1 MTADRSRLLRS
12 LARRR
17 AWRPEQWYR
26 SLGSRLLQSL
36 ARLAHERDGLG
47 EHDRDHLADLLSL
60 SLGVAL
66 QVHAVDGRDRHV
78 DRKLDRVVGPRQR
91 LLALH
96 LFGKLRDA
104 PLKLIRV
111 AEQVAKASTL
121 HIVILAS
128 AARQAPREPRN
139 SYTAVPMAVAP
150 EIKQRVAFETDR
162 RARLSVPAAAGGVL
176 FLLSAII
183 LNAALK
189 ELPTVGLVQGLEPA
203 LRGEATPAVSPRASE
218 VKYIDHHAFGL
229 IAGNV
234 LMAIAILALTLVL
247 LFLQDSHPLSP
258 PADLALRA
266 HARADRRYR
275 LRAVEPNPRGRSSR
289 SRRTSSPAAT
299 TSRAKLSNMHC
310 STSGS
315 VGIALT
321 LLGLLAALA
330 LTVGMIA
337 VMVGSL
343 RAGLLPRWLSLFGI
357 LAALLFLPLFGSSFV
372 TALIPTF
379 WLAATGFLL
388 WERLPSGDPPAWAA
402 GEAIPWPTQ
411 SRRGAN
417 DEETKD
423 EPPTGLGQKLR
434 GALGGGEPAA
444 ELAPPPTP
452 VAGSSRRKRRK
463 RN

>member
-1 MTADRSRLLRS
+1 M
-12 LARRR
+12 
-17 AWRPEQWYR
+17 
-26 SLGSRLLQSL
+26 
-36 ARLAHERDGLG
+36 
-47 EHDRDHLADLLSL
+47 
-60 SLGVAL
+60 AL
-66 QVHAVDGRDRHV
+66 
-78 DRKLDRVVGPRQR
+78 
-91 LLALH
+91 
-96 LFGKLRDA
+96 
-104 PLKLIRV
+104 
-111 AEQVAKASTL
+111 
-121 HIVILAS
+121 
-128 AARQAPREPRN
+128 
-139 SYTAVPMAVAP
+139 AP

-203 LRGEATPAVSPRASE
+203 LRGEVAPAVSPRANE
-218 VKYIDHHAFGL
+218 VKYIDHHSFGL
-229 IAGNV
+229 VVGNV

-247 LFLQDSHPLSP
+247 LFLQDSTRFRRPQTWGPGRMLVLIGGIGYALLSLVHEV
-258 PADLALRA
+258 ALAIEA
-266 HARADRRYR
+266 HKFTTGSDFSNK
-275 LRAVEPNPRGRSSR
+275 AVEH
-289 SRRTSSPAAT
+289 A
-299 TSRAKLSNMHC
+299 LL
-310 STSGS
+310 TSGS

-337 VMVGSL
+337 AMVGSL

-372 TALIPTF
+372 TALIPTL

-417 DEETKD
+417 GEETKD
-423 EPPTGLGQKLR
+423 EPPTGIGQKLR

-452 VAGSSRRKRRK
+452 VAGRSRRKRRK